1 MLREERQRLNSW
13 PDTPMRKDQ
22 YLLLDERHDSNAGQH
37 LLATQPLPRD
47 PIRER
52 FGAICPRLTQMA
64 HEQRHIGPE
73 KHGVR
78 GGLQGLRKSSDT
90 QDAELT
96 DPQASS
102 FSWCFQETSPGPL
115 PHILTRS
122 LAPLVPTAPPGT
134 QHFAPRPHQS
144 AIHPV
149 HQLLLPGYHGQ
160 VNVKPGR
167 PW

>member
-96 DPQASS
+96 DPQASTPR
-102 FSWCFQETSPGPL
+102 CFQETSPGPL

-122 LAPLVPTAPPGT
+122 LAHWSPLHLLGLST
-134 QHFAPRPHQS
+134 
-144 AIHPV
+144 
-149 HQLLLPGYHGQ
+149 LLLGPISQRFILFTSSSCQ
-160 VNVKPGR
+160 VIMAR
-167 PW
+167 